1 MADIYVNKMTG
12 ILKTAETAAS
22 LSLFFLTSAGFYI
35 NFLRKH
41 ALFLVE
47 LSEKFSFRATVQWH
61 ELINRRS
68 PSAP

>member
-41 ALFLVE
+41 ALFVIE
-47 LSEKFSFRATVQWH
+47 LSEKDFFSSYGSVA
-61 ELINRRS
+61 
-68 PSAP
+68 